1 MYQAS
6 THGSK
11 KQTRVEIDA
20 LFELIYFSGILGV
33 NLNMTDRLFSN
44 DKMLLCYRPLDHC
57 MAKQLMVVKK
67 APNYHVL
74 WLHKRWNGYNRPAEW
89 LLYHQ
94 IKVLPLGYGS
104 PVVYVG
110 YS

>member
-44 DKMLLCYRPLDHC
+44 DKMLLLSTSRPLHGKTIDGS
-57 MAKQLMVVKK
+57 KK
-67 APNYHVL
+67 GPKL
-74 WLHKRWNGYNRPAEW
+74 SRFMTS
-89 LLYHQ
+89 Q
-94 IKVLPLGYGS
+94 KVERI
-104 PVVYVG
+104 
-110 YS
+110 